1 MRVHVLSDLHLEFR
15 PYDDASPDA
24 DVVVLA
30 GDVWLGVRG
39 VEWARGRWP
48 DTPIVYVAGNHE
60 YYGETLPRLTEKLR
74 WLAGERGVHFLE
86 NEAAEIG
93 GVRFLGCTL
102 WTDFQLTGDV
112 VVARAA
118 AGQVMND
125 YRKIRVTPEYRRLR
139 PDDTA
144 SLHARSRRWLEEQLG
159 AGTTAG
165 AVIVTHH
172 APSLRSVPPEY
183 RSDPVTAAFASSLDE
198 LAERSGAALWVH
210 GHMHACVDYAIGGT
224 RVLANPRG
232 YPDEGV
238 RAFDPGLVV
247 EVGG

>member
-1 MRVHVLSDLHLEFR
+1 MKIHVLSDLHLEFR
-15 PYDDASPDA
+15 AYDETSPGA

-30 GDVWLGVRG
+30 GDIGTGVRG
-39 VEWARGRWP
+39 VEWARAHWP

-60 YYGETLPRLTEKLR
+60 YYGETLPRLTETLR
-74 WLAGERGVHFLE
+74 WRAGELGVHFLE
-86 NEAAEIG
+86 NDPVEIG

-102 WTDFQLTGDV
+102 WTDFRLTGDV
-112 VVARAA
+112 VLARAV

-125 YRKIRVTPEYRRLR
+125 YRKIRITPEYRRLR

-144 SLHARSRRWLEEQLG
+144 ALHARSRRWLEGEAG
-159 AGTTAG
+159 AGRTTG

-183 RSDPVTAAFASSLDE
+183 RADPLTAAFASDLE
-198 LAERSGAALWVH
+198 ALVEGSGAALWVH
-210 GHMHACVDYAIGGT
+210 GHMHACVDYAVGDT

-238 RAFDPGLVV
+238 RGFDPDLVV
-247 EVGG
+247 GVGG